1 MHVTSIEFSFW
12 CHKRVAIVCPFI
24 HNHLFFILLP
34 LLLYTAVAAKGGMET
49 LRPALHRL
57 YMTRA
62 SQYKD
67 ALSSFIKGYHEG
79 VQQVMQSKEEP
90 QVPRDESDNSKKTT

>member
-1 MHVTSIEFSFW
+1 
-12 CHKRVAIVCPFI
+12 
-24 HNHLFFILLP
+24 
-34 LLLYTAVAAKGGMET
+34 MET

-67 ALSSFIKGYHEG
+67 ALTSFIQGYHEG
-79 VQQVMQSKEEP
+79 LQQVMQKKEESE
-90 QVPRDESDNSKKTT
+90 VPADEADNSKKTT